1 MQSILEGRDGTAEG
15 KQDGGEASSESMP
28 AACPGGLPQ
37 RFGRLPKDVRRSIAQ
52 RVRRRDY
59 QNVSVALMGEVTKY
73 ERSQAQPPA
82 VGASPPC
89 ALCVLQDYLSRYWA
103 DAPCA
108 RNG

>member
-1 MQSILEGRDGTAEG
+1 
-15 KQDGGEASSESMP
+15 MP

-59 QNVSVALMGEVTKY
+59 QNVSAGRWRQPAL
-73 ERSQAQPPA
+73 RP
-82 VGASPPC
+82 
-89 ALCVLQDYLSRYWA
+89 CVLQDYLSRYWA

-108 RNG
+108 QC